1 MYVCVIMLD
10 PVELELEI
18 VVSYHVGIEPR
29 SAGSAVSALNLR
41 AISPA
46 PERSFLKNKNN
57 KTSFGEE
64 SNLFTK
70 L

>member
-46 PERSFLKNKNN
+46 LVWDFSR
-57 KTSFGEE
+57 
-64 SNLFTK
+64 
-70 L
+70 